1 MPPLAI
7 ITGILLG
14 SCAAIGGA
22 LLIVL
27 FLFYLLAD
35 EYPRLAAEYGG
46 LVRSTGIFLSMTV
59 ICAISF
65 VGLVRRRTWRWFAQT
80 AMWAG
85 VAFTVLYYLPGD

>member
-14 SCAAIGGA
+14 SCAAIGGG

-35 EYPRLAAEYGG
+35 EYPRLAAEYGS

-59 ICAISF
+59 ICAVSF
-65 VGLVRRRTWRWFAQT
+65 VGLIRRRAWRWFAQA

-85 VAFTVLYYLPGD
+85 VASTVFHYMPSD